1 MNYPKFILNHD
12 WYIETQILGISNK
25 ELIHKKGKI
34 FESNENGEY
43 VIDCAGNG
51 KITLSVDKMRSAK
64 DGGHILFTEESI
76 KIKEDLNFEIKELS
90 EDEELEV
97 KKYRI
102 QLDVTTNR
110 KKLREIENFMRKTL
124 EEML

>member
-1 MNYPKFILNHD
+1 MNFPKFILNHD
-12 WYIETQILGISNK
+12 WYIETEILGIKNK

-43 VIDCAGNG
+43 VIDCSGNG
-51 KITLSVDKMRSAK
+51 KINLSVDKMRSAK
-64 DGGHILFTEESI
+64 DGDQMLFTEEL
-76 KIKEDLNFEIKELS
+76 KIKEDINFEVKELS

-110 KKLREIENFMRKTL
+110 KKLREIEIFMRKTL